1 MGCIFQRGV
10 DQFGHH
16 PLPQPITIR
25 KGRVIRSR
33 QQFHFGIV
41 LQQRCLIRNLRS
53 WQTGNVQF
61 GPWCKLQQCAVQF
74 ALVSVIDHRPF
85 LRIAKIALRNV
96 ENGFVVSNNM
106 GFCAILGQRAA
117 DPK

>member
-1 MGCIFQRGV
+1 MGRIFQCGV

-16 PLPQPITIR
+16 PLPQPIAIR

-33 QQFHFGIV
+33 QEFHFGIV
-41 LQQRCLIRNLRS
+41 LQQRCLIRNLRAR
-53 WQTGNVQF
+53 QTGNVQF
-61 GPWCKLQQCAVQF
+61 RPRRKLQQCAVQF
-74 ALVSVIDHRPF
+74 ALVPVLDHRPF

-106 GFCAILGQRAA
+106 GFCAILGQRIA